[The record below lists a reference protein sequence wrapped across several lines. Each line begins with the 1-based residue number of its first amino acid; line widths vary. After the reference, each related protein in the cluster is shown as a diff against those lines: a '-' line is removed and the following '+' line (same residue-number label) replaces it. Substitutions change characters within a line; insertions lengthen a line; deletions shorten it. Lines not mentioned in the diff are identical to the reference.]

1 MTVDGVAA
9 ILPEDAVEGPGS
21 LDDLL
26 GDEKV
31 GKDGRSPP
39 SL

>member
-1 MTVDGVAA
+1 MVVDGVVV
-9 ILPEDAVEGPGS
+9 ILPGDAVEGPGS

-26 GDEKV
+26 GEEKV